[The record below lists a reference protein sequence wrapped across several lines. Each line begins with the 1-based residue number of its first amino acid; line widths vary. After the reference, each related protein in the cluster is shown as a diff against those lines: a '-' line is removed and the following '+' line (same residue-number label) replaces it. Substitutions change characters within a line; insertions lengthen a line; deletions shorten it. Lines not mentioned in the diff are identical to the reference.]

1 MSDSSSKNTGRRLP
15 AEVKDDQ
22 VYRPCVGIVL
32 CNRDAQVFWARRVS
46 RDGWQ
51 FPQGGVEDNETAE
64 QAVFRELYEETG
76 LRPKHV
82 RLVGRTRDW
91 LHYDLPKRYL
101 RGRSRFRG
109 QKQIW
114 FLFELIGKDDD
125 VHLTVSKRPEFDDWR
140 WVEYWDPLNR
150 IVEFKQEVYRNAL
163 TELEPLLRALRE
175 R

>member
-1 MSDSSSKNTGRRLP
+1 M
-15 AEVKDDQ
+15 
-22 VYRPCVGIVL
+22 YRPCVGIVL